1 METPL
6 LGDEFFMR
14 KAIQLAELAFDEE
27 EVPIGAVIVH
37 GTDIIGKGYN
47 QTERLKDSTA
57 HAEMLAITAA
67 SNHLQSKYLA
77 ECTMYVTIQPCVM
90 CAGAIVSSRLMKVVY
105 GAYEPKTGC
114 SKFLPSSFLSKQIEW
129 EGGILEDE
137 CKNLMQDFFKS
148 KR

>member
-6 LGDEFFMR
+6 LGDDFFMR
-14 KAIQLAELAFDEE
+14 KAIQLAELAYDEE
-27 EVPIGAVIVH
+27 EVPIGALIVH
-37 GTDIIGKGYN
+37 GTEIIGKGYN

-77 ECTMYVTIQPCVM
+77 ECTLYVTIQPCVM

-105 GAYEPKTGC
+105 GAYEPKTGS
-114 SKFLPSSFLSKQIEW
+114 SKFLVSPPWLCPV
-129 EGGILEDE
+129 LA
-137 CKNLMQDFFKS
+137 
-148 KR
+148 

>member
-6 LGDEFFMR
+6 LGDDFFMR
-14 KAIQLAELAFDEE
+14 KAIQLAELAYDEE
-27 EVPIGAVIVH
+27 EVPIGALIVH
-37 GTDIIGKGYN
+37 GTEIIGKGYN

-67 SNHLQSKYLA
+67 SNHLQSKYLV

-90 CAGAIVSSRLMKVVY
+90 CAGAIVSSRLTKVVY

-114 SKFLPSSFLSKQIEW
+114 SKFLPSSYLSNQIEW
-129 EGGILEDE
+129 SGGVMEEE
-137 CKNLMQDFFKS
+137 CRDLMQNFFKS
-148 KR
+148 RR